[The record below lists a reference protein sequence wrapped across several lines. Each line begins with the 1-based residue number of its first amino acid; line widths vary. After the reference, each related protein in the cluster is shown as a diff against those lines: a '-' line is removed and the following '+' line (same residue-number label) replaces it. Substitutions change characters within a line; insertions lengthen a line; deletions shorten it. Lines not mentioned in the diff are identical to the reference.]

1 MSGVY
6 AWPLPKA
13 ISTTVHNL
21 HHHARAACCLV
32 SVAVQT
38 LPCMLPK
45 LQSPLLQ
52 VADAGL

>member
-38 LPCMLPK
+38 LPCILPK